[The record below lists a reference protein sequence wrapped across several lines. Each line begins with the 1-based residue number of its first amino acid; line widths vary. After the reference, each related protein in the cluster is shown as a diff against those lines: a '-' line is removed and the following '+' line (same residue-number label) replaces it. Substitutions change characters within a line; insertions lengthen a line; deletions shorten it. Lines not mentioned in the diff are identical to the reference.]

1 MVEAVPAV
9 VDTQGYLL
17 HRQPT
22 DVYLNKDA
30 RFTILCREV
39 CAIRN
44 STHSA
49 SVWVGVE
56 QDALVSGCVKVLDY
70 EALLKKHL
78 SSADGWTVQW
88 IRLPRFWV
96 CKIEVEGAWTK
107 KPLNMTGL
115 SDGIWV
121 KRKCVL
127 RKIGLDERLA
137 RMSHFNQCDVDP
149 KQVLMSC
156 KKRKI

>member
-17 HRQPT
+17 HRQPV

-56 QDALVSGCVKVLDY
+56 QDGLVSGCVKVLDY
-70 EALLKKHL
+70 EALFKKYL

-88 IRLPRFWV
+88 IRLHRFWL
-96 CKIEVEGAWTK
+96 CKVAVEGAWTK
-107 KPLNMTGL
+107 EPLKMTKL

-121 KRKCVL
+121 KRKRVL

-137 RMSHFNQCDVDP
+137 RMSHFHNDDAIT
-149 KQVLMSC
+149 KTSTL
-156 KKRKI
+156 KKRKM